1 MRLQRYTY
9 VQLLHRENCS
19 PWLLQD
25 TRVLYLLCVVYRYNT
40 WTTCSFCTEQP
51 YLDVFDYVCVYLM
64 WYMIQIFESLQ
75 GCLWCQHSLKYAAGP
90 VSSEFDITGTRKSE
104 SDGQKRIIVL
114 ITVTPISFWRT
125 HCPALTTR
133 ALLWR
138 FFLRPLRPSEG
149 RQRLL

>member
-1 MRLQRYTY
+1 MYSYYRI
-9 VQLLHRENCS
+9 
-19 PWLLQD
+19 
-25 TRVLYLLCVVYRYNT
+25 LYLLCVVYRYNYGT
-40 WTTCSFCTEQP
+40 ILELRVHFVRSSHTLTCLTMCIFN
-51 YLDVFDYVCVYLM
+51 VVYD
-64 WYMIQIFESLQ
+64 MIQIFESLQ

-149 RQRLL
+149 RQRLS